1 MSKKIITRAPN
12 HLGDC
17 VLALPMINE
26 TRECYPGATLTVL
39 VPEKLGELFE
49 NNQAID
55 RLIKFPGQH
64 AHGLAGVFKLREF
77 IKDEEFDIGYVLPP
91 SFSSASVFKLSGVK
105 ERIGYIADGR
115 RLLLTKPLPL
125 PAPINSCHRS
135 ELYFNMLKRATG
147 KELTFAK
154 PKIFLSDE
162 DIAQGQKLL
171 SDFGVGDGEKFV
183 AVAFRAV
190 AESRRWGMEN
200 YRELTKRLIAEHGL
214 NVVLIGKDEDRA
226 EGDQIAAGAG
236 STKVFNLSGKTGV
249 RELASVLTQAAMF
262 IGNDSGAAHL
272 AAAVGVPLV
281 VLSGADDPKETS
293 PFSSKKKLLY
303 LSELKCISC
312 VKNRCEL
319 KGNAYMQCMK
329 GISVEMVMK
338 AFNELRIG
346 I

>member
-1 MSKKIITRAPN
+1 MSQKIIIRAPN

-26 TRECYPGATLTVL
+26 TREAYPGSTLTLL

-49 NNQAID
+49 SNQAID
-55 RLIKFPGQH
+55 KIIKFPGRH

-105 ERIGYIADGR
+105 ERIGYITDGR

-135 ELYFNMLKRATG
+135 ELYFNMLKRAAG
-147 KELTFAK
+147 IELQFVK

-162 DIAQGQKLL
+162 DITRGQKVLK
-171 SDFGVGDGEKFV
+171 DFGIKDGEKF
-183 AVAFRAV
+183 AAIAFRAV
-190 AESRRWGMEN
+190 GESRRWGLEK
-200 YRELTKRLIAEHGL
+200 YLELAKRLIAEHSL
-214 NVVLIGKDEDRA
+214 KVVLIGKDDDRT
-226 EGDQIAAGAG
+226 EGDKIASGAG
-236 STKVFNLSGKTGV
+236 STRVFNLAGKTGV
-249 RELASVLTQAAMF
+249 RELSSILTQALMF

-272 AAAVGVPLV
+272 AAAVGTPIV
-281 VLSGADDPKETS
+281 VISGADDPKETS
-293 PFSSKKKLLY
+293 PLASQKKLLY
-303 LSELKCISC
+303 LSELECISC
-312 VKNRCEL
+312 VKNKCEL
-319 KGNAYMQCMK
+319 KGEAFMQCMK

-338 AFNELRIG
+338 AINELKSSN
-346 I
+346 

>member
-1 MSKKIITRAPN
+1 MSKKLIIRAPN

-17 VLALPMINE
+17 VLAMPMINE
-26 TRECYPGATLTVL
+26 TRECYPGSTLTIL
-39 VPEKLGELFE
+39 LPEKLGELFE

-55 RLIKFPGQH
+55 RLIKFPGQY

-77 IKDEEFDIGYVLPP
+77 MKDEEFDIGYVLPP

-147 KELTFAK
+147 QELTFVK

-162 DIAQGQKLL
+162 DIAQGQKVLM
-171 SDFGVGDGEKFV
+171 DFSIADGGKFV

-190 AESRRWGMEN
+190 GESRRWGTEN
-200 YRELTKRLIAEHGL
+200 YTELTKRLIAEHCFK
-214 NVVLIGKDEDRA
+214 VVLIGKDDDRV
-226 EGDQIAAGAG
+226 EGDKIAAGAG
-236 STKVFNLSGKTGV
+236 STNVFNLSGKTGV
-249 RELASVLTQAAMF
+249 RELASVLTQASMF

-272 AAAVGVPLV
+272 AAAVGTPLV

-293 PFSSKKKLLY
+293 PLTSQKKLLY
-303 LSELKCISC
+303 LSRLECISC
-312 VKNRCEL
+312 VKN
-319 KGNAYMQCMK
+319 
-329 GISVEMVMK
+329 
-338 AFNELRIG
+338 
-346 I
+346 

>member
-1 MSKKIITRAPN
+1 MSQKIIIRAPN

-26 TRECYPGATLTVL
+26 TREAYPGATLTIL

-77 IKDEEFDIGYVLPP
+77 IKDEEFDIGYILPP

-105 ERIGYIADGR
+105 ERIGYVADGR

-125 PAPINSCHRS
+125 PSPINSCHRS

-147 KELTFAK
+147 KNLSFER

-162 DIAQGQKLL
+162 DIVKGQTVLR
-171 SDFGVGDGEKFV
+171 DFGIADGDKFV

-190 AESRRWGMEN
+190 GESPPLGR
-200 YRELTKRLIAEHGL
+200 
-214 NVVLIGKDEDRA
+214 GKLYGTD
-226 EGDQIAAGAG
+226 
-236 STKVFNLSGKTGV
+236 
-249 RELASVLTQAAMF
+249 QAA
-262 IGNDSGAAHL
+262 
-272 AAAVGVPLV
+272 
-281 VLSGADDPKETS
+281 
-293 PFSSKKKLLY
+293 
-303 LSELKCISC
+303 
-312 VKNRCEL
+312 NRR
-319 KGNAYMQCMK
+319 AR
-329 GISVEMVMK
+329 
-338 AFNELRIG
+338 A
-346 I
+346 